1 MKATIVVLA
10 AALAVCGCSAQA
22 ARDPARA
29 VPATSAATSAGV
41 SVMNLDGTD
50 WRFIEVAGRA
60 VPADVTATM
69 RFKDGRISGKAGCN
83 AYGASYSIK
92 PDGSAHFQQ
101 GMSTKMAC
109 LTPVGAMRVEHGVF
123 AALRETVKVVSHDG
137 GLWML
142 DAASRPVAKLQHA
155 ATPSP

>member
-41 SVMNLDGTD
+41 SVMDLDGTD

-109 LTPVGAMRVEHGVF
+109 LTPPGAMQVEHGVF
-123 AALRETVKVVSHDG
+123 AALRTATKAEIRDG
-137 GLWML
+137 RLLLL
-142 DAASRPVAKLQHA
+142 DSAGKSMAELTKSN
-155 ATPSP
+155 TE